1 MTGVPRRVRVVEA
14 FPEIVE
20 YLDREQQELA
30 RRQLV
35 AELIV
40 AKTGSW
46 MPQVRTDVPGH
57 LGLLVLDGLLSR
69 DVILEKPLATELV
82 GQGDLLRPSDR
93 DGEDAPVPFGVSW
106 TVLEPA
112 RLAVLDPTF
121 ARALGQWP
129 SAMAAV
135 LRGASNRAH
144 SLAITLAVSNLRRVD
159 VRLLMLLWYLADR
172 WGRVTPEGVIV
183 PAPSHPRDAGP
194 PGGRAAP
201 LGDDRHPPARGGGP
215 PATHARP
222 PVAAVRRSAR
232 EDGPGGGGRLG
243 RPLSNPPAPNLY
255 AKLAVNDRGAAV
267 AEAMRRGLI
276 T

>member
-1 MTGVPRRVRVVEA
+1 VVEA

-20 YLDREQQELA
+20 HLAPEQQELA
-30 RRQLV
+30 RRRLV

-40 AKTGSW
+40 AKAGRWT
-46 MPQVRTDVPGH
+46 PPVPADAPGH

-112 RLAVLDPTF
+112 RLAVLDPAF
-121 ARALGQWP
+121 ARALGEWP

-159 VRLLMLLWYLADR
+159 VRLLMLLWYLAER

-183 PAPSHPRDAGP
+183 PLRLTHETLARLVGAQRPSVTTAIRQLEEEARLRRTPDRLWLLCGAPPERMARDE
-194 PGGRAAP
+194 AAASV
-201 LGDDRHPPARGGGP
+201 GQ
-215 PATHARP
+215 
-222 PVAAVRRSAR
+222 
-232 EDGPGGGGRLG
+232 
-243 RPLSNPPAPNLY
+243 
-255 AKLAVNDRGAAV
+255 
-267 AEAMRRGLI
+267 
-276 T
+276 

>member
-1 MTGVPRRVRVVEA
+1 MPRRVRVAEA
-14 FPEIVE
+14 LPEIIE
-20 YLDREQQELA
+20 HLEPEQQEIA

-40 AKTGSW
+40 ARTGSW
-46 MPQVRTDVPGH
+46 RPQVPTNRPGH

-93 DGEDAPVPFGVSW
+93 DGEDAPIPFGVSW

-112 RLAVLDPTF
+112 RFAVLDPVF

-129 SAMAAV
+129 SAVEAV

-159 VRLLMLLWYLADR
+159 MRLLVLLWYLADR
-172 WGRVTPEGVIV
+172 WGRVTPDGVIV
-183 PAPSHPRDAGP
+183 PLRLTHETLARLVGAQRPSVTTAIRQ
-194 PGGRAAP
+194 
-201 LGDDRHPPARGGGP
+201 LE
-215 PATHARP
+215 
-222 PVAAVRRSAR
+222 S
-232 EDGPGGGGRLG
+232 EGRLRRTRDRLWLLCG
-243 RPLSNPPAPNLY
+243 DPPET
-255 AKLAVNDRGAAV
+255 LARQAAATV
-267 AEAMRRGLI
+267 SH
-276 T
+276 

>member
-1 MTGVPRRVRVVEA
+1 MSAVPRRVRVAEA
-14 FPEIVE
+14 LPEIIE
-20 YLDREQQELA
+20 HLEPEQQEIA

-40 AKTGSW
+40 ARTGSW
-46 MPQVRTDVPGH
+46 RPQVPTNRPGH

-93 DGEDAPVPFGVSW
+93 DGEDAPIPFGVSW

-112 RLAVLDPTF
+112 RFAVLDPVF

-129 SAMAAV
+129 SAVEAV

-159 VRLLMLLWYLADR
+159 MRLLVLLWYLADR
-172 WGRVTPEGVIV
+172 WGHVTPDGVIV
-183 PAPSHPRDAGP
+183 PLRLTHETLARLVGAQRPSVTTAIRQ
-194 PGGRAAP
+194 
-201 LGDDRHPPARGGGP
+201 LE
-215 PATHARP
+215 
-222 PVAAVRRSAR
+222 S
-232 EDGPGGGGRLG
+232 EGRLRRTRDRLWLLCG
-243 RPLSNPPAPNLY
+243 DPPET
-255 AKLAVNDRGAAV
+255 LARQAAATV
-267 AEAMRRGLI
+267 SH
-276 T
+276 

>member
-1 MTGVPRRVRVVEA
+1 MTGEPRRVRVVEA

-20 YLDREQQELA
+20 HLDSEQRDQA

-35 AELIV
+35 ADLVV
-40 AKTGSW
+40 AKAGRWT
-46 MPQVRTDVPGH
+46 PEVPTDAPGH

-93 DGEDAPVPFGVSW
+93 DGADAPVPFEVSW

-112 RLAVLDPTF
+112 RFAVLDPVF
-121 ARALGQWP
+121 ARTLGQWP

-172 WGRVTPEGVIV
+172 WGRVTPDGVIV
-183 PAPSHPRDAGP
+183 PLRLTHETLARLVGAQRPSVTTAIRQLEQEDHLRRTQDRLWLLCGAPPERMARHE
-194 PGGRAAP
+194 AA
-201 LGDDRHPPARGGGP
+201 AS
-215 PATHARP
+215 
-222 PVAAVRRSAR
+222 VA
-232 EDGPGGGGRLG
+232 D
-243 RPLSNPPAPNLY
+243 
-255 AKLAVNDRGAAV
+255 
-267 AEAMRRGLI
+267 
-276 T
+276 

>member
-1 MTGVPRRVRVVEA
+1 MSAVPRRVRVVEA

-20 YLDREQQELA
+20 HLDAEQREIA

-35 AELIV
+35 AELVV
-40 AKTGSW
+40 AKTGNW
-46 MPQVRTDVPGH
+46 RPQVPTNRPGH

-93 DGEDAPVPFGVSW
+93 DGEDAPIPFGVSW

-112 RLAVLDPTF
+112 RFAVLDPAF

-129 SAMAAV
+129 SAVEAV

-159 VRLLMLLWYLADR
+159 VRLLVLLWYLADR

-183 PAPSHPRDAGP
+183 PLRLTHETLAR
-194 PGGRAAP
+194 RTAA
-201 LGDDRHPPARGGGP
+201 
-215 PATHARP
+215 T
-222 PVAAVRRSAR
+222 S
-232 EDGPGGGGRLG
+232 
-243 RPLSNPPAPNLY
+243 LS
-255 AKLAVNDRGAAV
+255 
-267 AEAMRRGLI
+267 E
-276 T
+276 

>member
-1 MTGVPRRVRVVEA
+1 
-14 FPEIVE
+14 
-20 YLDREQQELA
+20 
-30 RRQLV
+30 
-35 AELIV
+35 
-40 AKTGSW
+40 

-69 DVILEKPLATELV
+69 DVILDKPLAAELV

-93 DGEDAPVPFGVSW
+93 DGADAPVPFGVSW

-159 VRLLMLLWYLADR
+159 VRLLTLLWYLAER
-172 WGRVTPEGVIV
+172 WGRVTPDGVIV
-183 PAPSHPRDAGP
+183 PLRLTHETLARLVGAQRPSVTTAIRQ
-194 PGGRAAP
+194 
-201 LGDDRHPPARGGGP
+201 LE
-215 PATHARP
+215 
-222 PVAAVRRSAR
+222 V
-232 EDGPGGGGRLG
+232 EGRLRRTPDRLWLLQG
-243 RPLSNPPAPNLY
+243 APPDR
-255 AKLAVNDRGAAV
+255 LAQEPAA
-267 AEAMRRGLI
+267 ASLGH
-276 T
+276 

>member
-20 YLDREQQELA
+20 YLDPEQQELA

-35 AELIV
+35 ADLIV
-40 AKTGSW
+40 AKTGRW
-46 MPQVRTDVPGH
+46 TPQVRTDVPGH

-93 DGEDAPVPFGVSW
+93 DGEDAPVPFEVSW

-129 SAMAAV
+129 PAMAAV
-135 LRGASNRAH
+135 IRGASNRAH

-159 VRLLMLLWYLADR
+159 VRLLMLLWYLAER
-172 WGRVTPEGVIV
+172 WGRVTPDGVIV
-183 PAPSHPRDAGP
+183 PLRLTHETLARLVGAQRPSVTTAIRQLEEEEHLRRTPDRLWLLCGAPPERMAHEE
-194 PGGRAAP
+194 AAASV
-201 LGDDRHPPARGGGP
+201 GH
-215 PATHARP
+215 
-222 PVAAVRRSAR
+222 
-232 EDGPGGGGRLG
+232 
-243 RPLSNPPAPNLY
+243 
-255 AKLAVNDRGAAV
+255 
-267 AEAMRRGLI
+267 
-276 T
+276 

>member
-1 MTGVPRRVRVVEA
+1 MNAAPRRVRVAEA
-14 FPEIVE
+14 FPEIIE
-20 YLDREQQELA
+20 HLEPEQREMA

-35 AELIV
+35 ADLVV

-46 MPQVRTDVPGH
+46 RPQVPTDRPGH

-93 DGEDAPVPFGVSW
+93 DGEDAPIPFGVSW

-112 RLAVLDPTF
+112 RFAVLDPAF

-129 SAMAAV
+129 SAVEAV

-159 VRLLMLLWYLADR
+159 VRLLVLLWYLADR
-172 WGRVTPEGVIV
+172 WGRVTPDGVV
-183 PAPSHPRDAGP
+183 VLLRLTHETLARLVGAQRPSVTTAIRQLEVEDRLRRTRDRQWLLCGDP
-194 PGGRAAP
+194 PETLA
-201 LGDDRHPPARGGGP
+201 
-215 PATHARP
+215 
-222 PVAAVRRSAR
+222 RRSA
-232 EDGPGGGGRLG
+232 
-243 RPLSNPPAPNLY
+243 
-255 AKLAVNDRGAAV
+255 AAV
-267 AEAMRRGLI
+267 SE
-276 T
+276 